1 MPSRFKS
8 AVETPGREGLGWLV
22 WKRKV
27 DLPSGRADVIGW
39 RHFFCL
45 YSTDDICILG
55 SKVTTIGAV
64 LDAKRKIDK
73 THAANI
79 MYHTLKDDPRDDN
92 PGHQS
97 ITVEHKMVWTPQ
109 SGAPFSVEGASTR
122 FQQDKIG
129 SAVPSEKWNTLFTS
143 IVWVVSWHDL
153 GLAPV
158 KPQVVLIEGIEIE
171 PDNVL
176 KLEPPMEL

>member
-1 MPSRFKS
+1 M
-8 AVETPGREGLGWLV
+8 
-22 WKRKV
+22 
-27 DLPSGRADVIGW
+27 
-39 RHFFCL
+39 
-45 YSTDDICILG
+45 
-55 SKVTTIGAV
+55 TTIGAV

-79 MYHTLKDDPRDDN
+79 MYHTLKDDPKDDN
-92 PGHQS
+92 AGHQS

-153 GLAPV
+153 GLAPE
-158 KPQVVLIEGIEIE
+158 KPQVVLIEGIEIQ
-171 PDNVL
+171 PYNVFKL
-176 KLEPPMEL
+176 KPPMKL